1 LRCIAKKALICG
13 IDHASIYIHPHP
25 VQPGLSNRSSERGQ
39 EVIVDNPRQVNQ
51 RRGYGIGKSSCPRI
65 DWLGVIERQL
75 WGCPGIA
82 LGRHKFATDDS
93 RAEVG

>member
-1 LRCIAKKALICG
+1 
-13 IDHASIYIHPHP
+13 
-25 VQPGLSNRSSERGQ
+25 
-39 EVIVDNPRQVNQ
+39 VDNPSQVNQ
-51 RRGYGIGKSSCPRI
+51 RRGYGIGKSSCLRI

-75 WGCPGIA
+75 WGYPGIA

>member
-1 LRCIAKKALICG
+1 
-13 IDHASIYIHPHP
+13 
-25 VQPGLSNRSSERGQ
+25 VQPGLSNRSSERRQ
-39 EVIVDNPRQVNQ
+39 EVVVDNPSQVNQ
-51 RRGYGIGKSSCPRI
+51 RRGYGIGKSSCLRI

-75 WGCPGIA
+75 WGYPGIA

>member
-1 LRCIAKKALICG
+1 
-13 IDHASIYIHPHP
+13 
-25 VQPGLSNRSSERGQ
+25 
-39 EVIVDNPRQVNQ
+39 VDNPRQVNQ

-93 RAEVG
+93 VLRSDNVDLDAKLEN